1 LPLFLFRSSGLFEF
15 FLLSQLSKAE
25 RGRETSFK
33 KEIKADGQLTE
44 LRECSCQLWLGVSKC
59 GKGCQVAYLAAIFAD
74 FGLMEELLAE

>member
-1 LPLFLFRSSGLFEF
+1 LLLFLFRSSGLFEF
-15 FLLSQLSKAE
+15 FLLSQLTKAE

-33 KEIKADGQLTE
+33 KEIKADGQ